1 MGESIGPT
9 TNWQA
14 PLRACAPFSSTIHWT
29 SLNNGYAVTQFYHG
43 SVYPGAAVYVG
54 GTQDTGTVRGS
65 DAAGALDWRPPI
77 GGDGGY
83 TAIDPTDPN
92 IWYGETTALSLRK
105 TINGG
110 AAFTTSTRGITEL
123 SANFLFITPFVMD
136 PSEPKRLYIG
146 GRTLWRTNDA
156 AA

>member
-1 MGESIGPT
+1 
-9 TNWQA
+9 
-14 PLRACAPFSSTIHWT
+14 
-29 SLNNGYAVTQFYHG
+29 
-43 SVYPGAAVYVG
+43 
-54 GTQDTGTVRGS
+54 TQDTERVRGS

-83 TAIDPTDPN
+83 TAIDPTDPY
-92 IWYGETTALSLRK
+92 IWHGETTSLSLRK
-105 TINGG
+105 TVNGG

-123 SANFLFITPFVMD
+123 STNFLFITPFVMD

-156 AA
+156 AANWSEASSPIPASSGSISSLAISPTDPNHIVFGTSTGLIYRNS